1 MLEIRSHSRSGAK
14 IAVGKS
20 EVRSRRV
27 ILRWCWLLPLW
38 VGGFGLFCHQASA
51 ADEWN
56 LIPYQGQK
64 YVEASNVKEFYR
76 FTALEQNGK
85 KLVFKSPN
93 LQMEWEINSQT
104 IFINNVKFVLSFP
117 VVKPSHRTIVS
128 VVDLAKLID
137 PVLRPS
143 YIKSVS
149 EFDTVVI
156 DAGHGAHD
164 SGAVGVLGY
173 EKNYCL
179 DTALRLEQ
187 ALKKRGFKTHMTRRT
202 DKFLTLQQR
211 VQVANSIKHSIFVSV
226 HFNSSNNRL
235 ANGIETYALAP
246 QFTESTNS
254 GRASGTF
261 RRGNNRDGENI
272 ALATAVHALA
282 MHRMKV
288 EDRGIKRARFNVLT
302 GINKPAILFE
312 GGFLTHSGDAKRIN
326 TAEYREQLANTV
338 ADAIVGFQKAVSGAS
353 KKR

>member
-1 MLEIRSHSRSGAK
+1 
-14 IAVGKS
+14 
-20 EVRSRRV
+20 
-27 ILRWCWLLPLW
+27 
-38 VGGFGLFCHQASA
+38 
-51 ADEWN
+51 
-56 LIPYQGQK
+56 
-64 YVEASNVKEFYR
+64 
-76 FTALEQNGK
+76 
-85 KLVFKSPN
+85 
-93 LQMEWEINSQT
+93 MEWEINSQA

-202 DKFLTLQQR
+202 DKFLTLSQR
-211 VQVANSIKHSIFVSV
+211 VKVANSTKNAIFVSV
-226 HFNSSNNRL
+226 HFNSSKNRL
-235 ANGIETYALAP
+235 ANGIETLRLRLRALNP
-246 QFTESTNS
+246 LSVDGLRE
-254 GRASGTF
+254 RF

-272 ALATAVHALA
+272 ALATAVHAMA

-326 TAEYREQLANTV
+326 TAEYREQLANMV
-338 ADAIVGFQKAVSGAS
+338 ADAIVSFQKAVSGAS
-353 KKR
+353 KNR